1 MGPTS
6 SSGSRSLPT
15 ETAAVLR
22 HAVHRLRARDPE
34 YDALRRALRAA
45 IVVPVAAAV
54 SFAVAGSGS
63 QTTLFTIF
71 GSVALVIIVDFPGNR
86 PARALA
92 YGGLGFNGAVLITV
106 GTLVAPHPWLSVALM
121 FVLGVAVTFAG
132 VLSEIVAAG
141 QRATLL
147 MFVLPACTPVGPLP
161 ERLLGWLI
169 ALVVCVPAALFLF
182 PPRHHDELRAH
193 AARVCN
199 RLADRLEGTA
209 SGREVAKA
217 MNALYETF
225 LGADYRPVGLTAG
238 SRALV
243 RVVDDLGWLS
253 DRIADDTGEL
263 LGSMMK
269 DPAVRVLRDCAAVL
283 RLRSVSERAARRAD
297 LRDALTELWSASQ
310 GRYRDDIAELLGE
323 ADDTAAVA
331 VGRGLLNRRTIA
343 STIAVTGRII
353 RNAAAADARPVWAR
367 VLGRRLPDTGAAD
380 WVMPETVAVAAITK
394 GFLATRAVVLR
405 NSVRTGLGLAL
416 AVAVT
421 HVFPVEHGFWVVL
434 GAMSVLRSS
443 ALTTGTRVL
452 RAVAGTAVGFVLGA
466 VVIELLGVD
475 PVVLWALLPIVA
487 FGSAYM
493 QVASFVAGQAAFT
506 MMVLINFNL
515 IVPTGWQLG
524 LIRVEDVVV
533 GALVG
538 IVVSVL
544 LWPRGATAAV
554 SKAIDDARTAGAEFL
569 KAAVLRVTRGA
580 SEDAANRVIAL
591 SRDALEA
598 SRTVDDAV
606 RQYLSENGGS
616 TDLRAPVV
624 RAANRAIR
632 LRAAAELIAD
642 VVPPPLDVYQCAR
655 EVLEAHADAIC
666 ARLTGDPGRELESI
680 GDNFVLALR
689 ADATRDVGALPSQA
703 SGPPARREGGLAISA
718 ALPLTTVAA
727 NLGELELLYPHP
739 ADPVLTGKE

>member
-1 MGPTS
+1 MF
-6 SSGSRSLPT
+6 RH
-15 ETAAVLR
+15 VLDR
-22 HAVHRLRARDPE
+22 MRARDPE
-34 YDALRRALRAA
+34 FDALRRALRAA
-45 IVVPVAAAV
+45 IVLPTAAAV
-54 SFAVAGSGS
+54 SFAIGGSS
-63 QTTLFTIF
+63 QTPLFTIF
-71 GSVALVIIVDFPGNR
+71 GSVALLVLVDFPGNR
-86 PARALA
+86 SARALA
-92 YGGLGFNGAVLITV
+92 YGGLAFNGAVLITV
-106 GTLVAPHPWLSVALM
+106 GTLVAPYPWLSVAVM
-121 FVLGVAVTFAG
+121 FVLGVVVIFSG

-147 MFVLPACTPVGPLP
+147 MFVLPACIPVGPLP
-161 ERLLGWLI
+161 ERLLGWSI
-169 ALVVCVPAALFLF
+169 ALALCVPAALFLF
-182 PPRHHDELRAH
+182 PPRHHDELRAN

-199 RLADRLEGTA
+199 RLADRLEGSA
-209 SGREVAKA
+209 SARDVTKA
-217 MNALYETF
+217 MNALYAAF
-225 LGADYRPVGLTAG
+225 LGADYRPVALTAG

-253 DRIADDTGEL
+253 DRITEDTGQL
-263 LGSMMK
+263 LGAMK
-269 DPAVRVLRDCAAVL
+269 DPAVRVLRDSAAVL
-283 RLRSVSERAARRAD
+283 RLRSVAARAARSAD
-297 LRDALTELWSASQ
+297 LRDALTELRSVSQ
-310 GRYRDDIAELLGE
+310 GRYREDITELLGE
-323 ADDTAAVA
+323 SSDEAAVD
-331 VGRGLLNRRTIA
+331 VGRNLLNRRTIA
-343 STIAVTGRII
+343 ATVAVTGRVI

-405 NSVRTGLGLAL
+405 NSLRTGLGLAL

-475 PVVLWALLPIVA
+475 PVVLWILLPVVA
-487 FGSAYM
+487 FGSAYVPE
-493 QVASFVAGQAAFT
+493 VASFVAGQAAFT

-515 IVPTGWQLG
+515 IVPTGWQVG

-538 IVVSVL
+538 IVVSIL

-554 SKAIDDARTAGAEFL
+554 SAAIDEARAVGAEFL
-569 KAAVLRVTRGA
+569 QAAVLRVTRGA
-580 SEDAANRVIAL
+580 SEDATDRVFAL
-591 SRDALEA
+591 SRQALEA

-606 RQYLSENGGS
+606 RQYLSENGGT

-632 LRAAAELIAD
+632 LRSAAELITD
-642 VVPPPLDVYQCAR
+642 VVPPPLGVYERTR

-666 ARLTGDPGRELESI
+666 ARLIRDRAKALQSI
-680 GDNFVLALR
+680 SDDFVLALR
-689 ADATRDVGALPSQA
+689 ADATGDD
-703 SGPPARREGGLAISA
+703 LAVSA

-739 ADPVLTGKE
+739 AEPVPSAG

>member
-1 MGPTS
+1 M
-6 SSGSRSLPT
+6 
-15 ETAAVLR
+15 
-22 HAVHRLRARDPE
+22 RARDPE

-45 IVVPVAAAV
+45 IVVPIAAAV
-54 SFAVAGSGS
+54 SFAIGGGS
-63 QTTLFTIF
+63 QTPLFTIF
-71 GSVALVIIVDFPGNR
+71 GSVALLIMVDFPGNR

-92 YGGLGFNGAVLITV
+92 YCGLGFNGAVLITL

-147 MFVLPACTPVGPLP
+147 LFVLPACTPVGPVP

-169 ALVVCVPAALFLF
+169 ALAICVPAALFLF

-199 RLADRLEGTA
+199 RLADRLEGAA
-209 SGREVAKA
+209 SGREVTKA
-217 MNALYETF
+217 MNALDATF
-225 LGADYRPVGLTAG
+225 LGADYRPVALTAG

-253 DRIADDTGEL
+253 DRITDDTGRM
-263 LGSMMK
+263 LGAMK
-269 DPAVRVLRDCAAVL
+269 DPAVRVLRDSAAVL
-283 RLRSVSERAARRAD
+283 RLPSVAERSARSAD
-297 LRDALTELWSASQ
+297 LRDALTELRGISE
-310 GRYRDDIAELLGE
+310 GRYREDITELLGE
-323 ADDTAAVA
+323 SSDEAAVA
-331 VGRGLLNRRTIA
+331 VGRQLLNRRTIA
-343 STIAVTGRII
+343 ATIAVTGRII

-405 NSVRTGLGLAL
+405 NSLRTGLGLAL

-475 PVVLWALLPIVA
+475 PVVLWTLLPIVA
-487 FGSAYM
+487 FGSAYVPE
-493 QVASFVAGQAAFT
+493 VASFVAGQAAFT

-515 IVPTGWQLG
+515 IVPTGWQVG

-554 SKAIDDARTAGAEFL
+554 SKAIEEARAVGAKFL

-580 SEDAANRVIAL
+580 SEDATDRVLAL
-591 SRDALEA
+591 SHDGLEA

-606 RQYLSENGGS
+606 RQYLSENGGT

-642 VVPPPLDVYQCAR
+642 VVPPPLGVYPRTR
-655 EVLEAHADAIC
+655 EVLEAHSDAIC
-666 ARLTGDPGRELESI
+666 ARLAGDPGRELESI
-680 GDNFVLALR
+680 SDDFVLALR
-689 ADATRDVGALPSQA
+689 ADATTVGALPSQA
-703 SGPPARREGGLAISA
+703 GGPPPRRAGGELAVSA
-718 ALPLTTVAA
+718 ALPLSTVAA

-739 ADPVLTGKE
+739 AEKILSEQET

>member
-1 MGPTS
+1 
-6 SSGSRSLPT
+6 
-15 ETAAVLR
+15 VLR
-22 HAVHRLRARDPE
+22 HVLDRLRARDPE

-45 IVVPVAAAV
+45 IVVPIAAAV
-54 SFAVAGSGS
+54 SFAIGGGS
-63 QTTLFTIF
+63 QTPLFTIF
-71 GSVALVIIVDFPGNR
+71 GSVALLIMVDFPGNR

-92 YGGLGFNGAVLITV
+92 YCGLGFNGAVLITL

-147 MFVLPACTPVGPLP
+147 MFVLPACTPVGPVP

-169 ALVVCVPAALFLF
+169 ALAICVPAALFLF
-182 PPRHHDELRAH
+182 PPRHHDDLRRH

-209 SGREVAKA
+209 SGRDVTKA
-217 MNALYETF
+217 MNALYESF
-225 LGADYRPVGLTAG
+225 LGADYRPVALTAG

-253 DRIADDTGEL
+253 DRITDDTGRL
-263 LGSMMK
+263 LGAMK

-283 RLRSVSERAARRAD
+283 RLPSVAERAARSAD
-297 LRDALTELWSASQ
+297 LRDALTELRSVSQ
-310 GRYRDDIAELLGE
+310 GRYREDIAELLDE
-323 ADDTAAVA
+323 SSDAAAVA
-331 VGRGLLNRRTIA
+331 VGRNLLNRRTIA
-343 STIAVTGRII
+343 ATIAVTGRII

-405 NSVRTGLGLAL
+405 NSLRTGLGLAL

-475 PVVLWALLPIVA
+475 PVVLWTLLPIVA
-487 FGSAYM
+487 FGSAYVPE
-493 QVASFVAGQAAFT
+493 VASFVAGQAAFT

-515 IVPTGWQLG
+515 IVPTGWQVG

-554 SKAIDDARTAGAEFL
+554 SKAIEEARAVGAKFL
-569 KAAVLRVTRGA
+569 KEAVLRVTRGA
-580 SEDAANRVIAL
+580 SEDATDRVIAL
-591 SRDALEA
+591 SHEGLEA

-606 RQYLSENGGS
+606 RQYLSENGGP

-642 VVPPPLDVYQCAR
+642 VVPPPLGAYPRTR
-655 EVLEAHADAIC
+655 EVLEARADAIW

-680 GDNFVLALR
+680 SDDFVLALR
-689 ADATRDVGALPSQA
+689 ADATDVGA
-703 SGPPARREGGLAISA
+703 PPARRAGGELAISG

-739 ADPVLTGKE
+739 AEKILTEKE

>member
-1 MGPTS
+1 
-6 SSGSRSLPT
+6 
-15 ETAAVLR
+15 VLR
-22 HAVHRLRARDPE
+22 HALDRLRARDPE
-34 YDALRRALRAA
+34 FDAFRRALRAA

-54 SFAVAGSGS
+54 SFAIGGGS
-63 QTTLFTIF
+63 QTPLFTIF
-71 GSVALVIIVDFPGNR
+71 GSVALLIMVDFPGNR

-92 YGGLGFNGAVLITV
+92 YFGLGLNGAILITL
-106 GTLVAPHPWLSVALM
+106 GTLVAPHPWLSVGLM
-121 FVLGVAVTFAG
+121 FVLGVAVIFAG
-132 VLSEIVAAG
+132 VLGEIVAAG

-161 ERLLGWLI
+161 ERLLGWAI
-169 ALVVCVPAALFLF
+169 ALALCVPAALFLF
-182 PPRHHDELRAH
+182 PPRHHDELRAY

-209 SGREVAKA
+209 SARDVTKA
-217 MNALYETF
+217 MNALDAAF
-225 LGADYRPVGLTAG
+225 LGADYRPVALTAG

-253 DRIADDTGEL
+253 DRITDDTGRL
-263 LGSMMK
+263 LGPMK
-269 DPAVRVLRDCAAVL
+269 DPAVRVLRDSAAVL
-283 RLRSVSERAARRAD
+283 RLRSVSDRVARSAD
-297 LRDALTELWSASQ
+297 LRDALTELRAISQ
-310 GRYRDDIAELLGE
+310 GHYREDITELLDE
-323 ADDTAAVA
+323 SSDAAAVE
-331 VGRGLLNRRTIA
+331 VGRRLLNRRTIA
-343 STIAVTGRII
+343 ATIAVTGRII

-367 VLGRRLPDTGAAD
+367 VLGRQLPETGAAD
-380 WVMPETVAVAAITK
+380 WVMPETVAAVAITK
-394 GFLATRAVVLR
+394 GFLATRTVVLR
-405 NSVRTGLGLAL
+405 NSLRTGLGLAV

-475 PVVLWALLPIVA
+475 PQVLWILLPVVA
-487 FGSAYM
+487 FGSAY
-493 QVASFVAGQAAFT
+493 VPEVYSFVAGQAAFT

-515 IVPTGWQLG
+515 IVPTGWQVG
-524 LIRVEDVVV
+524 LVRVEDVVV

-554 SKAIDDARTAGAEFL
+554 SKAIADARTVGAKFL
-569 KAAVLRVTRGA
+569 KEAVLRVTRGA
-580 SEDAANRVIAL
+580 SEDAGDRVIAL
-591 SRDALEA
+591 SHQALEA

-606 RQYLSENGGS
+606 RQYLSENGGA

-632 LRAAAELIAD
+632 VRAAAELITD
-642 VVPPPLDVYQCAR
+642 VVPPPLGIYPRTRQ
-655 EVLEAHADAIC
+655 VLEEHAEAIC
-666 ARLTGDPGRELESI
+666 ARLTDDPHRKLEPIS
-680 GDNFVLALR
+680 DQFVLALR
-689 ADATRDVGALPSQA
+689 ADATGNELS
-703 SGPPARREGGLAISA
+703 ISA
-718 ALPLTTVAA
+718 ALPLTAVAA
-727 NLGELELLYPHP
+727 NLGELELLYPT
-739 ADPVLTGKE
+739 PVASKQ

>member
-1 MGPTS
+1 
-6 SSGSRSLPT
+6 LD
-15 ETAAVLR
+15 
-22 HAVHRLRARDPE
+22 RLRARDPD
-34 YDALRRALRAA
+34 YDALRRALRVA
-45 IVVPVAAAV
+45 IVLPTAAAV
-54 SFAVAGSGS
+54 SFAVDGGS
-63 QTTLFTIF
+63 QTPLFTIF
-71 GSVALVIIVDFPGNR
+71 GSVALLILVDFPGNR
-86 PARALA
+86 SARALA
-92 YGGLGFNGAVLITV
+92 YCGLGFNGAVLITL

-121 FVLGVAVTFAG
+121 FLLGVAVTFAG

-169 ALVVCVPAALFLF
+169 ALAICVPAALFLL

-199 RLADRLEGTA
+199 RLADRLEGA
-209 SGREVAKA
+209 GSEREATNA
-217 MNALYETF
+217 MNALYDTF
-225 LGADYRPVGLTAG
+225 LGADYRPVALTAG

-253 DRIADDTGEL
+253 DQITDDTGRL
-263 LGSMMK
+263 LGAMR
-269 DPAVRVLRDCAAVL
+269 DPALRVLRDSAAVL
-283 RLRSVSERAARRAD
+283 RLPSVAERAVRSAD
-297 LRDALTELWSASQ
+297 LRDALAELRSVAQ
-310 GRYRDDIAELLGE
+310 ARYREDITELLGE
-323 ADDTAAVA
+323 SSDEAAVA
-331 VGRGLLNRRTIA
+331 VCRELLNVRTIA
-343 STIAVTGRII
+343 ATIAVTGRII

-367 VLGRRLPDTGAAD
+367 VLGRGLPETGAAD

-405 NSVRTGLGLAL
+405 NSLRTGLGLAL

-452 RAVAGTAVGFVLGA
+452 RAVTGTAVGFVLGA
-466 VVIELLGVD
+466 VVIEVLGVD
-475 PVVLWALLPIVA
+475 PVVLWILLPIVA
-487 FGSAYM
+487 FGSAY
-493 QVASFVAGQAAFT
+493 VPEVGSFVAGQAAFT

-515 IVPTGWQLG
+515 IVPTGWQVG

-533 GALVG
+533 GAMVG

-544 LWPRGATAAV
+544 LWPRGASAAV
-554 SKAIDDARTAGAEFL
+554 SKAIEDARTVGAKFL

-580 SEDAANRVIAL
+580 SEDATDRVIAL
-591 SRDALEA
+591 SHEALST

-606 RQYLSENGGS
+606 RQYLSESGG
-616 TDLRAPVV
+616 TTELRAPVI

-642 VVPPPLDVYQCAR
+642 VVPPPLGVYPRTR
-655 EVLEAHADAIC
+655 EVLESHTEAIC
-666 ARLTGDPGRELESI
+666 GRLTGGPGRDLESI
-680 GDNFVLALR
+680 SDDFVLALR
-689 ADATRDVGALPSQA
+689 ADATGVSATRI
-703 SGPPARREGGLAISA
+703 RREGGLAVSA
-718 ALPLTTVAA
+718 ALPLTTAAA

-739 ADPVLTGKE
+739 TEKILKK

>member
-1 MGPTS
+1 M
-6 SSGSRSLPT
+6 
-15 ETAAVLR
+15 LR
-22 HAVHRLRARDPE
+22 HVLDRMRARDPDF
-34 YDALRRALRAA
+34 DALRRALRAA
-45 IVVPVAAAV
+45 IVLPIAAAV
-54 SFAVAGSGS
+54 SFTFAGGS
-63 QTTLFTIF
+63 QTPLFTIF
-71 GSVALVIIVDFPGNR
+71 GCVALLILVDFPGNR

-92 YGGLGFNGAVLITV
+92 FCGLGFNGAVLITL
-106 GTLVAPHPWLSVALM
+106 GTLVAPHPWLSIASM
-121 FVLGVAVTFAG
+121 FVLAVAVIFAG

-161 ERLLGWLI
+161 ERLLGWAI
-169 ALVVCVPAALFLF
+169 ALALCVPAALFLF
-182 PPRHHDELRAH
+182 PPRHHDELRAY

-199 RLADRLEGTA
+199 RLADRLEGSA
-209 SGREVAKA
+209 SGRDVTKA
-217 MNALYETF
+217 MNALYATF
-225 LGADYRPVGLTAG
+225 LGADYRPVALTAG

-253 DRIADDTGEL
+253 DRITDDTGQV
-263 LGSMMK
+263 LGLMK
-269 DPAVRVLRDCAAVL
+269 EPAVRVLRDSAAVL
-283 RLRSVSERAARRAD
+283 RLRSVADRAARSAD
-297 LRDALTELWSASQ
+297 LRDALAELRSVAS
-310 GRYRDDIAELLGE
+310 GRYREDIAELLGE
-323 ADDTAAVA
+323 ADDTAAIA
-331 VGRGLLNRRTIA
+331 VGRTLLNRRTIA
-343 STIAVTGRII
+343 ATIAVTGRVI

-405 NSVRTGLGLAL
+405 NSLRTGLGLAL

-475 PVVLWALLPIVA
+475 PVVLWILLPIVA
-487 FGSAYM
+487 FGSAYVPE
-493 QVASFVAGQAAFT
+493 VASFVAGQAAFT

-515 IVPTGWQLG
+515 IVPTGWQVG

-538 IVVSVL
+538 IVVSIL

-554 SKAIDDARTAGAEFL
+554 SKAIDDARAVGAEFL
-569 KAAVLRVTRGA
+569 KAALLRVTRGA
-580 SEDAANRVIAL
+580 SEDATDRVIAL
-591 SRDALEA
+591 SRQALEA

-606 RQYLSENGGS
+606 RQYLSENGGT

-642 VVPPPLDVYQCAR
+642 VVPPPLGVYPRTR
-655 EVLEAHADAIC
+655 EVLEAHAEAIC
-666 ARLTGDPGRELESI
+666 ARLIGDSARELQTIS
-680 GDNFVLALR
+680 DDFVLALR
-689 ADATRDVGALPSQA
+689 ADATGD
-703 SGPPARREGGLAISA
+703 ELAVPA

-739 ADPVLTGKE
+739 AEPVPSAG

>member
-1 MGPTS
+1 MF
-6 SSGSRSLPT
+6 RH
-15 ETAAVLR
+15 VLER
-22 HAVHRLRARDPE
+22 MRARDPE
-34 YDALRRALRAA
+34 FDALRRALRAG
-45 IVVPVAAAV
+45 IVLPIAAAV
-54 SFAVAGSGS
+54 SFAIGGSS
-63 QTTLFTIF
+63 QTPLFTIF
-71 GSVALVIIVDFPGNR
+71 GSVALLVLVDFPGNR
-86 PARALA
+86 SARALA
-92 YGGLGFNGAVLITV
+92 YGGLAFNGAVLITV
-106 GTLVAPHPWLSVALM
+106 GTLVAPYPWLSVAVM
-121 FVLGVAVTFAG
+121 FVLGVVVIFSG

-147 MFVLPACTPVGPLP
+147 MFVLPACIPVGPLP
-161 ERLLGWLI
+161 ERLLGWSI
-169 ALVVCVPAALFLF
+169 ALALCVPAALFLF

-199 RLADRLEGTA
+199 RLADRLEGSA
-209 SGREVAKA
+209 SARDVTKA
-217 MNALYETF
+217 MNALYAAF
-225 LGADYRPVGLTAG
+225 LGADYRPVALTAG

-253 DRIADDTGEL
+253 DRITEDTGRL
-263 LGSMMK
+263 LGAMK
-269 DPAVRVLRDCAAVL
+269 DPAVRVLRDSAAVL
-283 RLRSVSERAARRAD
+283 RLRSVAARAARSAD
-297 LRDALTELWSASQ
+297 LRDALTELRSVSQ
-310 GRYRDDIAELLGE
+310 GRYRDDITELLGE
-323 ADDTAAVA
+323 SSDEAAVD
-331 VGRGLLNRRTIA
+331 VGRNLLNRRTIA
-343 STIAVTGRII
+343 ATVAVTGRVI

-405 NSVRTGLGLAL
+405 NSLRTGLGLAL

-466 VVIELLGVD
+466 MVIELLGVD
-475 PVVLWALLPIVA
+475 PVVLWILLPVVA
-487 FGSAYM
+487 FGSAYVPE
-493 QVASFVAGQAAFT
+493 VASFVAGQAAFT

-515 IVPTGWQLG
+515 IVPTGWQVG

-538 IVVSVL
+538 IVVSIL

-554 SKAIDDARTAGAEFL
+554 SLAIDDARAVGAEFL
-569 KAAVLRVTRGA
+569 QAAVLRVTRGA
-580 SEDAANRVIAL
+580 SEDATDRVFAL
-591 SRDALEA
+591 SRQALEA

-606 RQYLSENGGS
+606 RQYLSENGGA

-632 LRAAAELIAD
+632 LRSAAELITD
-642 VVPPPLDVYQCAR
+642 VVPPPLGVYERTR

-666 ARLTGDPGRELESI
+666 ARLIRDRARDLQSI
-680 GDNFVLALR
+680 SDDFVLALR
-689 ADATRDVGALPSQA
+689 ADATGDD
-703 SGPPARREGGLAISA
+703 LAVSA

-739 ADPVLTGKE
+739 AEPVPSAG

>member
-1 MGPTS
+1 M
-6 SSGSRSLPT
+6 RH
-15 ETAAVLR
+15 VLD
-22 HAVHRLRARDPE
+22 RLRARDPD

-45 IVVPVAAAV
+45 IVLPIAAAV
-54 SFAVAGSGS
+54 SFAVGGGS
-63 QTTLFTIF
+63 QTPLFTIF
-71 GSVALVIIVDFPGNR
+71 GSVALLILVDFPGNR

-92 YGGLGFNGAVLITV
+92 YCGLGFNGAVLITL

-121 FVLGVAVTFAG
+121 FVLGVAVIFAG

-169 ALVVCVPAALFLF
+169 ALSICVPAALFLLA
-182 PPRHHDELRAH
+182 PRHHDELRAN
-193 AARVCN
+193 AARVCS

-209 SGREVAKA
+209 SEREATKA

-225 LGADYRPVGLTAG
+225 LGADYRPVALTAG

-253 DRIADDTGEL
+253 DRITDDTGLL
-263 LGSMMK
+263 LGAMRN
-269 DPAVRVLRDCAAVL
+269 PALRVLRDSAAVL
-283 RLRSVSERAARRAD
+283 RLPNVAERAARGAD
-297 LRDALTELWSASQ
+297 LRDALAELRSVAQ
-310 GRYRDDIAELLGE
+310 ARYREDITELLGE
-323 ADDTAAVA
+323 SSDEAAVA
-331 VGRGLLNRRTIA
+331 VGRKLLTLRTIA
-343 STIAVTGRII
+343 ATIAVTGRII

-394 GFLATRAVVLR
+394 GFVATRAVVLR
-405 NSVRTGLGLAL
+405 NSLRTGLGLAL

-475 PVVLWALLPIVA
+475 PVVLWILLPIVA
-487 FGSAYM
+487 FGSAY
-493 QVASFVAGQAAFT
+493 VPEVGSFVAGQAAFT

-515 IVPTGWQLG
+515 IVPTGWQVG

-533 GALVG
+533 GAMVG

-554 SKAIDDARTAGAEFL
+554 SKAIEEARAVGATFL
-569 KAAVLRVTRGA
+569 NAAVLRVTRGA
-580 SEDAANRVIAL
+580 SEDATDRVIAL
-591 SRDALEA
+591 SHEALST

-606 RQYLSENGGS
+606 RQYLSESGG
-616 TDLRAPVV
+616 TTELRAPVV

-642 VVPPPLDVYQCAR
+642 VVPPPLGVYPR
-655 EVLEAHADAIC
+655 TRDVLESHTEAIC
-666 ARLTGDPGRELESI
+666 GRLIGGPARDLESI
-680 GDNFVLALR
+680 SDDFVLALR
-689 ADATRDVGALPSQA
+689 ADATGVGATRI
-703 SGPPARREGGLAISA
+703 RREGGLAVSA
-718 ALPLTTVAA
+718 ALPLTTAAA

-739 ADPVLTGKE
+739 PEKILKK

>member
-1 MGPTS
+1 M
-6 SSGSRSLPT
+6 
-15 ETAAVLR
+15 
-22 HAVHRLRARDPE
+22 RARDPE

-45 IVVPVAAAV
+45 IVVPIAAAV
-54 SFAVAGSGS
+54 SFAIGGGS
-63 QTTLFTIF
+63 QTPLFTIF
-71 GSVALVIIVDFPGNR
+71 GSVALLIMVDFPGNR

-92 YGGLGFNGAVLITV
+92 YCGLGFNGAVLVTL

-147 MFVLPACTPVGPLP
+147 MFVLPACTPVGPVP

-169 ALVVCVPAALFLF
+169 ALAICVPAALFLF

-193 AARVCN
+193 AACVCN
-199 RLADRLEGTA
+199 RLANRLEGAA
-209 SGREVAKA
+209 SGRDVTKA
-217 MNALYETF
+217 MNALDATF
-225 LGADYRPVGLTAG
+225 LGADYRPVALTAG

-253 DRIADDTGEL
+253 DRITDDTGRL
-263 LGSMMK
+263 LGAMQ
-269 DPAVRVLRDCAAVL
+269 DPAVRVLRDSAAVL
-283 RLRSVSERAARRAD
+283 RLPSVAERSARSAD
-297 LRDALTELWSASQ
+297 LRDALSELRLIAQ
-310 GRYRDDIAELLGE
+310 GRYREDITELLGE
-323 ADDTAAVA
+323 SSDEAAVA
-331 VGRGLLNRRTIA
+331 VGRQLLNRRTIA
-343 STIAVTGRII
+343 ATIAVIGRVI

-367 VLGRRLPDTGAAD
+367 VLGRQLPDTGAAD
-380 WVMPETVAVAAITK
+380 WVMPETTAVAAITK
-394 GFLATRAVVLR
+394 GFLATRSVVLR
-405 NSVRTGLGLAL
+405 NSLRTGLGLAL

-421 HVFPVEHGFWVVL
+421 HVFRVEHGFWVVL

-443 ALTTGTRVL
+443 ALTTGTRVV
-452 RAVAGTAVGFVLGA
+452 RAVTGTAVGFVLGA
-466 VVIELLGVD
+466 LVIELLGVD
-475 PVVLWALLPIVA
+475 PVVLWTLLPIVA
-487 FGSAYM
+487 FGSAYVPE
-493 QVASFVAGQAAFT
+493 VASFVAGQAAFT

-515 IVPTGWQLG
+515 IVPTGWQVG

-554 SKAIDDARTAGAEFL
+554 STAIEEARAVGAKFL

-580 SEDAANRVIAL
+580 SEDATDRVIAL
-591 SRDALEA
+591 SHDGLEA

-606 RQYLSENGGS
+606 RQYLSENGGM

-624 RAANRAIR
+624 RAANRAVR
-632 LRAAAELIAD
+632 LRTAAELIAD
-642 VVPPPLDVYQCAR
+642 VVPPPLGAYPRTR
-655 EVLEAHADAIC
+655 EVLEAHAEAIC
-666 ARLTGDPGRELESI
+666 ARLTGDLGRDLESI
-680 GDNFVLALR
+680 SDDFVLALR
-689 ADATRDVGALPSQA
+689 ADAPTVGT
-703 SGPPARREGGLAISA
+703 PPARRAGGELAVSA
-718 ALPLTTVAA
+718 ALPLSTVAA

-739 ADPVLTGKE
+739 AEQILTEKK